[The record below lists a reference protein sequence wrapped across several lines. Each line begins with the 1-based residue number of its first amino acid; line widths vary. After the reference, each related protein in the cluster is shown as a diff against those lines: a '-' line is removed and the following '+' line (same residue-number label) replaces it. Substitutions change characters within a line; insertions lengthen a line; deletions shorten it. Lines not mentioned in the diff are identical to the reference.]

1 MELVGTRKTVYV
13 ALRTLLAFVLAL
25 ILGGI
30 VFFAAGFNP
39 VQVYK
44 LIFLGAFGLRRG
56 HFDHPELCHAS
67 DLYRPGLRLCPARQ
81 GHEAWAR
88 RASSMSAPGWPLS
101 SGGYLPPPAP
111 DALRSSDSGG
121 QLPVRRMLCRYR
133 RLSEQPVRRQY
144 GHRHSDAKLCG
155 PAVLQLSGQQ
165 CVCG

>member
-44 LIFLGAFGLRRG
+44 LIFLGAFGSGEAILTTLSYATPLIFTG
-56 HFDHPELCHAS
+56 LAFAFAQHAKVMNLGTEGQ
-67 DLYRPGLRLCPARQ
+67 LYVGAMVAALI
-81 GHEAWAR
+81 
-88 RASSMSAPGWPLS
+88 
-101 SGGYLPPPAP
+101 GGYLP
-111 DALRSSDSGG
+111 
-121 QLPVRRMLCRYR
+121 PVRRMLCRYR